1 MKRSIFLFTVAP
13 FALLSPAMA
22 HEPSTDADTQVESA
36 ATADAGAEARPGN
49 TSQAEVFSTGVAKGR
64 DRLDS
69 ATSTSSLR
77 GADIQKI
84 GARSV
89 AEVLRNIPGI
99 RVEASGGDVNN
110 SFTIRGLP
118 LASSGSKYLQ
128 LQEDGLPVLEYGDLF
143 VGADVFLRPD
153 FNLNAVETIRGG
165 SASTFASNS
174 PGGVINFMSKTG
186 DVEGGAVQVSSGLD
200 FDEKRLDFDYGSRI
214 SDTLRFHVGGF
225 YRTGEGP
232 RETGYTAYKGGQLKL
247 NVTKEFD
254 GGYIRLSGKYL
265 DDRTPT
271 YLSVPMSV
279 SGTNADPNYKDIAN
293 FDVNSGSLLSPHVAN
308 IVTLDG
314 NNNLARKDLRDGIHA
329 IAKSVGLE
337 AQFDVAGWTITE
349 KFRYADLSG
358 QMTQFQYGLTMPA
371 AALATTFGGPGAT
384 LSYATGPNAGQAITD
399 LASLNGNG
407 LLSLAVLRDMELNS
421 LDVMTNDIRATRQWN
436 IGDGVLTTTVGFYK
450 STQAVDAD
458 WLFISGIS
466 DVRGDGQGALVD
478 ITRAGGIPMTQNG
491 IVAYS
496 GTPGSA
502 AFRRKYDVEFD
513 VTAPYGSLNYM
524 IGKFA
529 IGGSIRYDMGKAEGS
544 LFGADL
550 GGGRVG
556 LMSYDINGDGVI
568 SLPERSTAFIP
579 LDRPAP
585 VNFDY
590 EYLSYSAGINYRVA
604 EPLAVFARYSR
615 GGRGAADRVLFT
627 PIVSATTG
635 KLVDDRAG
643 HDTVKQAEAGV
654 KYRKNN
660 LTLNLTGFWAKTQE
674 INQQTV
680 VRPDGSLVPQI
691 IVRGYKAM
699 GAEFEGSIRRG
710 PFSLT
715 AGATYT
721 DAEIASDALNPGIE
735 GNVPRHQPKLIFQAT
750 PQFENEMFTVGANFV
765 GTTSSFAQD
774 SNQLKMPG
782 FTVVN
787 AFLQFRPTERM
798 QLSLNANNLFDVTG
812 LTEVAQSTIP
822 ANGIVSVRAIN
833 GRTISTSLRFNF

>member
-1 MKRSIFLFTVAP
+1 MKLSILLFTVAP

-22 HEPSTDADTQVESA
+22 QMSSAPQSQPEDTSATDAD
-36 ATADAGAEARPGN
+36 AEARAAN
-49 TSQAEVFSTGVAKGR
+49 ASRTEVFTTGVAKGR

-77 GADIQKI
+77 GSDIQKI

-174 PGGVINFMSKTG
+174 PGGVINFISRTG
-186 DVEGGAVQVSSGLD
+186 DAEGGAVQVSAGLD
-200 FDEKRLDFDYGSRI
+200 FDEKRLDFDYGTRI

-225 YRTGEGP
+225 YRAGEGP
-232 RETGYTAYKGGQLKL
+232 RETGYTAYRGGQLKL
-247 NVTKEFD
+247 NVTKDFE

-279 SGTNADPNYKDIAN
+279 SGTNSDPSYKDIAN
-293 FDVNSGSLLSPHVAN
+293 FDANSGSLLSPHIAN

-314 NNNLARKDLRDGIHA
+314 NNNLARKDLRDGVHA
-329 IAKSVGLE
+329 IAKAIGLE
-337 AQFDVAGWTITE
+337 SQFEVAGWTITE

-358 QMTQFQYGLTMPA
+358 QMAQFQYGLTLPGATLA
-371 AALATTFGGPGAT
+371 AMFGGPGAT
-384 LSYATGPNAGQAITD
+384 LSYATGPNAGQAIAD
-399 LASLNGNG
+399 PASLNGNG

-436 IGDGVLTTTVGFYK
+436 VGEGVLTTTAGFYK
-450 STQAVDAD
+450 SSQTVDAD

-491 IVAYS
+491 IIAYS
-496 GTPGSA
+496 GQPGSA

-513 VTAPYGSLNYM
+513 VMAPYGSLNFM

-529 IGGSIRYDMGKAEGS
+529 IGGSIRYDIGKAEGS

-556 LMSYDINGDGVI
+556 LMAYDINGDGVI
-568 SLPERSTAFIP
+568 SLPERNTAFIP

-627 PIVSATTG
+627 PIVSPVTG
-635 KLVDDRAG
+635 ELADERAG

-680 VRPDGSLVPQI
+680 VQPDGTLVPQI

-699 GAEFEGSIRRG
+699 GAEFEGSVRHG
-710 PFSLT
+710 PFSIT

-721 DAEIASDALNPGIE
+721 DAEIASDTLNPAIE
-735 GNVPRHQPKLIFQAT
+735 GNTPRHQPKLIFQAT
-750 PQFENEMFTVGANFV
+750 PQFENDMFTVGANFV

-787 AFLQFRPTERM
+787 AFLQFRPTERI

-812 LTEVAQSTIP
+812 LTDVAQAAIP
-822 ANGIVSVRAIN
+822 ASGIVSVRAIN
-833 GRTISTSLRFNF
+833 GRTISTSLRFDF